1 MEFLKIVKRRSFLNE
16 VIYVSMNIALAI
28 VLLVIIRVTGSLLP
42 AFILVLLS
50 KWRIFAVRTRFW
62 AANIQANLVS
72 IIVSFSYVV
81 FIYAVNLVNDGSLNN
96 FIFQCLL
103 TLIYACW
110 LLFLKP
116 RSKRKWVVA
125 QAGLA
130 LFAGITAI
138 FVMSYS
144 WQASVVVLLSWL
156 VGYSTARHVLGNY
169 DEDHI
174 ILLSIA
180 WGLVLAEISWL
191 AYHWTIA
198 YRLPIFTD
206 LLLPQISIIVL
217 CLGFLAYKCYDS
229 YFHFDKI
236 RFHDIVLPLIF
247 TIGVASILLLG
258 FNGIS
263 TGIVS

>member
-1 MEFLKIVKRRSFLNE
+1 MEFLKIVRRRSFLNE
-16 VIYVSMNIALAI
+16 VIYFSMNIALAI
-28 VLLVIIRVTGSLLP
+28 FLMIIVRVTGSLLP
-42 AFILVLLS
+42 AFALVLLS
-50 KWRIFAVRTRFW
+50 KWRVFAVRTRFW

-72 IIVSFSYVV
+72 VIVSFSYVV
-81 FIYAVNLVNDGSLNN
+81 FLYAVNLVNDGNIQN
-96 FIFQCLL
+96 FVFQCMLVV
-103 TLIYACW
+103 IYACW

-116 RSKRKWVVA
+116 KSKRKWVVA

-144 WQASVVVLLSWL
+144 WPASVVVLLSWL

-174 ILLSIA
+174 ILLSLA
-180 WGLVLAEISWL
+180 WGLVLAEIGWV

-206 LLLPQISIIVL
+206 LLLPQVSIIVL
-217 CLGFLAYKCYDS
+217 CLGFLIFKCYDS
-229 YFHFDKI
+229 YFHHDKI
-236 RFHDIVLPLIF
+236 RFQDVILPLVF
-247 TIGVASILLLG
+247 TVGIICILTLG
-258 FNGIS
+258 FNSIN
-263 TGIVS
+263 TGII